1 MRRAGTWTLVVAAL
15 ISVAGGAVADVAG
28 AHGDEGIVEL
38 IGDEVVAGEDD
49 LHRLELTVSIRHP
62 EDDHLALDAT
72 VRLTGTSSTGVAV
85 LPQTLG
91 LTDEPGE
98 YAGTVDLVGG
108 TTWDLTVQ
116 SAQPEGRL
124 DLRVDPDA
132 GQVTTLGAT
141 ATEPA
146 HSERAWDRL
155 RWLALGCGITA
166 VLALVTL
173 LRRRARRRT
182 APPADVR

>member
-1 MRRAGTWTLVVAAL
+1 M
-15 ISVAGGAVADVAG
+15 
-28 AHGDEGIVEL
+28 
-38 IGDEVVAGEDD
+38 AGEDD

-141 ATEPA
+141 ASQVRALYATFASVARLPDAALHAPWAARPLDLAEAGIVLGRDYPEPIVQHEVA
-146 HSERAWDRL
+146 RAKTLERY
-155 RWLALGCGITA
+155 A
-166 VLALVTL
+166 VV
-173 LRRRARRRT
+173 RRAR
-182 APPADVR
+182 